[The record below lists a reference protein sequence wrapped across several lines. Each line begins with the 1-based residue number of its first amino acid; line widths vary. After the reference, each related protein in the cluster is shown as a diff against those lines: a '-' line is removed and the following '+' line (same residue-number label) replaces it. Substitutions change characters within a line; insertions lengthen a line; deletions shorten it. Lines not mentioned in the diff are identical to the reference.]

1 VSQSL
6 SKGSRLGLYEITA
19 AIGAGG
25 MGEVFRA
32 RDTTL
37 NRDVA
42 IKVLPAAMATDTERM
57 ARFKREAQVLAAL
70 NHPNIAHVYGFESA
84 TLDDASSV
92 HFLAMELVEGEDLSE
107 RLKRGAIAVDEAL
120 AIAKQIAEALEE
132 AHEHGVIHRDLKPAN
147 VKVTPDGKVKVL
159 DFGLA
164 KALEGDST
172 TSAANSQAS
181 HSPTMSRHATEAG
194 MILGTAA
201 YMSPEQARGKPVDKR
216 ADIWSFGV
224 VLFEMLSGTRLFAGE
239 TISDTLAAV
248 LKEGVPWARLPG
260 DTPRGV
266 AQLLRRCLARD
277 PRQRMRDIGDARI
290 ALARVHDAEA
300 DAAASLLTPGAPR
313 PSWLTRFWPFAA
325 TALALLGWAAAAVLL
340 STRARG
346 PAIDL
351 RASLALPE
359 SVTIP
364 VVNYVGNSSLATL
377 AISPQGD
384 KVAFVGVKDGQGALY
399 LRRLDR
405 FETARL
411 PNTGSATAPFFS
423 PDGERL
429 GFFAR
434 GRLWRID
441 LPDGVPVD
449 VGPAPKESVGS
460 WGDDGQIVYTPS
472 WTDSLWAIPEG
483 GGESRAFTKIDRA
496 AGESSHRWPCVLPGG
511 AGVLFTIKS
520 ASDQTYDEA
529 GIAIADAGTG
539 AHRVLIKGGSK
550 PRYLDDGHMVFVRGG
565 RLYTVAFDLASR
577 SIRGTPAPALEGV
590 TMSGVTGSA
599 WYDVSRAGDLVYL
612 AGTNTS
618 AGARLSW
625 EGPGR
630 AAVVMDSLDSD
641 WVFSPVLSSDLKRA
655 VAMIGGANDKIG
667 LIDLER
673 QNLTRLTSGGG
684 NDNAGVLSK
693 DGRWL
698 IFGSDRAGGG
708 SRFYRMPLDGS
719 APPAPL
725 FEGKGFLHSISYG
738 AGLLGFSLTSERDG
752 EDAYVMAVAEDGA
765 ARGKPILV
773 AGGPNFQGTPMVSP
787 DGKLVTWVSS
797 ESGRDEVYVARL
809 GDSASRRRLTNT
821 GGHEPRWNRQGT
833 RIFYITDRAIVSVA
847 LRSAA
852 DLSFGDPQAV
862 TRPFGADRIN
872 GYDIAADGTSVLFS
886 LVNEPLAQSRDI
898 RLWRGWGE
906 TVRAVHQ

>member
-1 VSQSL
+1 MIGQSL
-6 SKGSRLGLYEITA
+6 AHYRIVA

-57 ARFKREAQVLAAL
+57 ARFKREAQVLASL

-84 TLDDASSV
+84 TLPDGSTA
-92 HFLAMELVEGEDLSE
+92 HFLAMELVEGEDLAE
-107 RLKRGAIAVDEAL
+107 RLKRGVIPVEESIV
-120 AIAKQIAEALEE
+120 IAKQIAEGLEE

-201 YMSPEQARGKPVDKR
+201 YMSPEQARGKTVDKR

-248 LKEGVPWARLPG
+248 LKEDVPWARLPG

-290 ALARVHDAEA
+290 ALERVHDAEA
-300 DAAASLLTPGAPR
+300 DAATSLLTPGAPR
-313 PSWLTRFWPFAA
+313 PSRLTRFWPFAA

-346 PAIDL
+346 PATQL
-351 RASLALPE
+351 KASLALPE

-364 VVNYVGNSSLATL
+364 VVNYVGNTSLATL

-405 FETARL
+405 FEAARL

-449 VGPAPKESVGS
+449 VGPAPKESIGGG
-460 WGDDGQIVYTPS
+460 WGEDGQIVYTPNWS
-472 WTDSLWAIPEG
+472 DALRAIPER
-483 GGESRAFTKIDRA
+483 GGESRALTKIDHA
-496 AGESSHRWPCVLPGG
+496 AGEISHRWPCVLPGG

-520 ASDQTYDEA
+520 ASDQTSDEA
-529 GIAIADAGTG
+529 GIAIADTGTG

-550 PRYLDDGHMVFVRGG
+550 PRYLDDGQIVFMRGG
-565 RLYTVAFDLASR
+565 RLYAVAFDLASR
-577 SIRGTPAPALEGV
+577 SIRGAPFPVLDGV
-590 TMSGVTGSA
+590 TASNVTGNA

-612 AGTNTS
+612 AGTNTA

-641 WVFSPVLSSDLKRA
+641 WVGLVLSSDLRRA
-655 VAMIGGANDKIG
+655 VVGIVGANDKLG

-673 QNLTRLTSGGG
+673 KNLTRLTSGGG

-708 SRFYRMPLDGS
+708 FRFYRMPLDGS
-719 APPAPL
+719 VPPGPL
-725 FEGKGFLHSISYG
+725 IEGEGILHSISYG
-738 AGLLGFSLTSERDG
+738 AGLLGFSLTAGQDG
-752 EDAYVMAVAEDGA
+752 EDAYIVAVSEDGVA
-765 ARGKPILV
+765 QGKPILV
-773 AGGPNFQGTPMVSP
+773 AGGPNNQGTPMASP

-797 ESGRDEVYVARL
+797 ESGRDEVYVRHL
-809 GDSASRRRLTNT
+809 GDSGSRRRLTNT

-833 RIFYITDRAIVSVA
+833 RVFYITDRGIVSVA

-862 TRPFGADRIN
+862 TRPVGADRIN
-872 GYDIAADGTSVLFS
+872 GYDVAADGSSVLFF
-886 LVNEPLAQSRDI
+886 LRDEPPAPSRDI

-906 TVRAVHQ
+906 TLRAVHQ